1 MRPRLSSEGVRLVL
15 RCSARRV
22 PAERYNRRS
31 YRVAIVRA
39 CREADVPAWSP
50 LQLRHTAATLIRA
63 KYGLEAAKAI
73 LGHTRVETSQI
84 YAERDLGRAAE
95 IMKEIG

>member
-1 MRPRLSSEGVRLVL
+1 
-15 RCSARRV
+15 
-22 PAERYNRRS
+22 
-31 YRVAIVRA
+31 
-39 CREADVPAWSP
+39 VPAWNP

-73 LGHTRVETSQI
+73 LGHSRVETSQL
-84 YAERDLGRAAE
+84 YAERDLGRAEE